1 MRWLH
6 SPSPRRALL
15 WRGAGIL
22 LVLGVLLAVFSLYT
36 QPDFFF
42 TVANQVWACF

>member
-15 WRGAGIL
+15 WRGAGIVL
-22 LVLGVLLAVFSLYT
+22 ALGVLLAVFSLYT

>member
-1 MRWLH
+1 MH
-6 SPSPRRALL
+6 SPGPRRALL
-15 WRGAGIL
+15 WRGAGIAGAL
-22 LVLGVLLAVFSLYT
+22 LALLAVFSLYT